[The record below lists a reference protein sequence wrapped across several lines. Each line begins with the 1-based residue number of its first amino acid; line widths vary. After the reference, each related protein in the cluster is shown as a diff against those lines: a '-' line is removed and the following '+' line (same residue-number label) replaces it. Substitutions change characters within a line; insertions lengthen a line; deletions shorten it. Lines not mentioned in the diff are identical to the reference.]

1 MMNDRIVGRKNRLNA
16 QPRGIEPSDKLK
28 RTIDRT
34 GKTINVYFTAGNL
47 ATLSDLNEVVRLLG
61 ISRGEYIIDL
71 IRKSL
76 TSA

>member
-1 MMNDRIVGRKNRLNA
+1 MMNDRIIGRKNRLNP
-16 QPRGIEPSDKLK
+16 QRLGVEPSDDLK
-28 RTIDRT
+28 KTHDRT
-34 GKTINVYFTAGNL
+34 GKTINVYFPAVSL
-47 ATLSDLNEVVRLLG
+47 ATLDELNEVVRLLG